1 MQALILQGTEL
12 PVSLTYQEIP
22 ESEGSQYLRP
32 NMENTSLVG
41 GIIREIKG
49 LELLKS
55 WGLGDQAA
63 LRAKAEAVGRENVEA
78 RSSFHMQ
85 KLSTPLYQEKTSHSL
100 MEVSKKIP
108 NISVQHCLQLILC
121 KKTDCPTV
129 VAWPLHGLTEEKEVW
144 SAAVGT
150 VPGPVSEKIAFCTH
164 RFQCLWSGEK
174 GHTWSWAWRLSC
186 APMLG
191 PGASEGMEVLSGS
204 EHTNLHSFSHGS
216 ASLEVDATA
225 LLTKGW
231 QSASGTGTKF
241 TPVTFS
247 LMPDLERN
255 GLKMKAPF
263 LSWILILLWN
273 DSLLRACLPG
283 GRDCL
288 IWEQLLQGHS
298 NSAVR
303 LVFPNSPK

>member
-1 MQALILQGTEL
+1 MQALILRGTEL

-63 LRAKAEAVGRENVEA
+63 LWAKAEAVWRENVEA

-100 MEVSKKIP
+100 MEVSKKTL

-121 KKTDCPTV
+121 KKTDSVPLL
-129 VAWPLHGLTEEKEVW
+129 VAWPLHWLTEEKEVW

-150 VPGPVSEKIAFCTH
+150 VPGPVSERIAFCTH

-174 GHTWSWAWRLSC
+174 GHTWSWAWNWAVLPC
-186 APMLG
+186 WG
-191 PGASEGMEVLSGS
+191 PVPQRGWK
-204 EHTNLHSFSHGS
+204 SFLAVSTQTCT
-216 ASLEVDATA
+216 ASLMA
-225 LLTKGW
+225 L
-231 QSASGTGTKF
+231 
-241 TPVTFS
+241 PVWRWM
-247 LMPDLERN
+247 LQLCLPR
-255 GLKMKAPF
+255 A
-263 LSWILILLWN
+263 
-273 DSLLRACLPG
+273 DSLQVVLALYSH
-283 GRDCL
+283 
-288 IWEQLLQGHS
+288 QLLSHS
-298 NSAVR
+298 R
-303 LVFPNSPK
+303 LTWKAMV